1 MKVITVS
8 GIQDAGK
15 TSLIKELI
23 GRTHGLGKRSAII
36 VNEEGQESYEN
47 HFLEQYDVTV
57 RHIHGG

>member
-23 GRTHGLGKRSAII
+23 GRVHGLGKRSAII
-36 VNEEGQESYEN
+36 VNEEGQESYGD
-47 HFLEQYDVTV
+47 HFLERYDVTV